1 MVMKHASNPSRSG
14 RRPDRPGTLAETTAT
29 DKQASGPAAAA
40 PVTVGYDPEVV
51 AWVTESCGRHGV
63 AVKVLDAAVV
73 ARVAVLLGAP
83 SRPSPSRRSPPGS
96 QLERESS
103 RRSESPGG
111 RERGELSA

>member
-1 MVMKHASNPSRSG
+1 MYETSDTDQQAG
-14 RRPDRPGTLAETTAT
+14 CAPD
-29 DKQASGPAAAA
+29 
-40 PVTVGYDPEVV
+40 VV

-83 SRPSPSRRSPPGS
+83 SRPNNARRSPTPS
-96 QLERESS
+96 PLEPDSG
-103 RRSESPGG
+103 RRSGLPGG